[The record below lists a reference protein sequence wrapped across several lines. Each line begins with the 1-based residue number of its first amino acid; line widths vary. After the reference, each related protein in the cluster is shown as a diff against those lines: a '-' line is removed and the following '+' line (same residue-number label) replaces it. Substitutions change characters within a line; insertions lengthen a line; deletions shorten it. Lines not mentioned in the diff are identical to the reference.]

1 MTSMYYCISLCATQY
16 RPLRITA
23 KRQRE
28 LMCVL
33 LREGEEVL
41 EWRDEDEVDTQGL
54 SVPPSA
60 TIEAG
65 TPIIKRVDVH
75 FFGD

>member
-1 MTSMYYCISLCATQY
+1 M
-16 RPLRITA
+16 
-23 KRQRE
+23 
-28 LMCVL
+28 
-33 LREGEEVL
+33 EGEEVL

-65 TPIIKRVDVH
+65 TSIIKRVYVH
-75 FFGD
+75 FFVTNDIERR